1 MIGFHTFL
9 LSFFASTLLF
19 ALKWGLIAGI
29 AGVFALVL
37 LIICRTGWNQVP
49 KIAQQVISFGLKL
62 LFVAGLFVF
71 LFRPETFGFP
81 YDLFDDMTP
90 GSLFAV
96 LKDIEVGDA
105 FFWLGFAATIKIAG
119 IFAGI
124 VRWRILLRAQGVHI
138 PFWYLTKCWFWGRA
152 IGLFLPGTLG
162 LDAYRLVESA
172 RYTGEVIKCTTVIA
186 VEKLTGF
193 IALFTLVFLTIPLG
207 ARIFNFNPIM
217 LLIVLGILAGF
228 IGVTLL
234 LLLQPRIIQILAA
247 VLPLPGGVRDKINK
261 IGAAVTAYSHRRGAL
276 FAALFF
282 GLCVHV
288 GICLMY
294 FGTAT
299 AIRAEN
305 VDIMDILFA
314 SPLII
319 VGSVFA
325 PTVSGMGVR
334 EVVMTYVLGAQAGEE
349 KAFLFG
355 HLGLWFGEI
364 VPFILSLPLL
374 LLTTRPDKD
383 ALMHEADAVRAA
395 NAHADETVHLEQEE
409 LNFYRNKVFGT
420 IFAAIFGGLFA
431 GAMLGIIESTW
442 VFNLGGLKDAV
453 LYSWS
458 ASAYGYIFACV
469 GLGVAGAL
477 LFVYLLF
484 NKFAPWFVSLAL
496 GFGGA
501 FMAGSAIL
509 GVYRL
514 RRDVFQDNMPPVGE
528 LIKLFAMAGGIA
540 LVCMAVLI
548 AGAIVLRGITRNR
561 FVPLMMGGA
570 LTFMALVGVAAAIGS
585 ARTPLPEP
593 PAAFTPAQASNGPNI
608 FLVAIDTLRA
618 DYVPV
623 FNPNAEAETPNFQ
636 AFADDAIVYDKAFSQ
651 ASWTKA
657 SFGTIFSGMFPEC
670 HTAVTKVAALPEDV
684 ETIAEA
690 LRDGGYYTQGYSNNP
705 NITGVF
711 GYGQG
716 YVNYVDLKPEHVFGG
731 TESVS
736 KLGMYEV
743 LRRVREKVSDKIN
756 LPINIEEYYQPGEQV
771 TATMLDW
778 IDGDAV
784 PEDTPFFLF
793 THYMDPHDPYGAP
806 GAEEG
811 GYGRKRMGDN
821 PDPEIYVE
829 KFQAAYNAEIE
840 YLDVQ
845 LGAFFQGLKDRGLY
859 DDALIIITADHGE
872 EFCEHGGWW
881 HGQTLYD
888 EQTHIPMM
896 IKLPGNARGGER
908 NVFLARNLDLAP
920 TMLHFAGLEKG
931 EMMQGQSLFDAENRD
946 TNSTIAYAY
955 AENNFEGIVLQAVRS
970 TDGKKVIKANEGNK
984 RDLKPVELYDTA
996 NDTLEQN
1003 DLSEDAAWATTEQ
1016 DLLDIVDTY
1025 LTICDEGAIE
1035 ASGPAEISQELQDQL
1050 DSLGYLE

>member
-1 MIGFHTFL
+1 MIGFHIFL
-9 LSFFASTLLF
+9 LGFFVATLLF
-19 ALKWGLIAGI
+19 TAKIGLYAALYGIPALI
-29 AGVFALVL
+29 VLVVL
-37 LIICRTGWNQVP
+37 RLGWKQIP
-49 KIAQQVISFGLKL
+49 TLPQQVISFALKL

-90 GSLFAV
+90 TSLFDV
-96 LKDIEVGDA
+96 LKQIEVGDA
-105 FFWLGFAATIKIAG
+105 IFWLGFAATIKIAG

-162 LDAYRLVESA
+162 LDAYRLVESS
-172 RYTGEVIKCTTVIA
+172 RYTGEVIKCTTVIV

-207 ARIFNFNPIM
+207 ARLFDFNVVM
-217 LLIVLGILAGF
+217 LGVVLGILAGF
-228 IGVTLL
+228 IAVTLL

-247 VLPLPGGVRDKINK
+247 VLPLPGAVRNKINK
-261 IGAAVTAYSHRRGAL
+261 IGAAVTAYSHRRGSL

-294 FGTAT
+294 FGTAS

-305 VDIMDILFA
+305 VDILDILFA

-319 VGSVFA
+319 LGSVFA

-334 EVVMTYVLGAQAGEE
+334 EIVMTTILGAQAGEE
-349 KAFLFG
+349 KAFIFG

-364 VPFILSLPLL
+364 VPFVLSLPLL
-374 LLTTRPDKD
+374 LLTTRPNKD
-383 ALMHEADAVRAA
+383 DLMHEADAVRAA
-395 NAHADETVHLEQEE
+395 NAHADETVHLEPEE
-409 LNFYRNKVFGT
+409 LNHYRNKVFGT

-431 GAMLGIIESTW
+431 GAVLGMIESNW
-442 VFNLGGLKDAV
+442 VFGLGGLKEAG

-458 ASAYGYIFACV
+458 ASAYAYIFAFV
-469 GLGVAGAL
+469 GLGVAGGL
-477 LFVYLLF
+477 LFFFLLF
-484 NKFAPWFVSLAL
+484 DKFLPWVVSLAL

-501 FMAGSAIL
+501 FMAGSLIL
-509 GVYRL
+509 GLYRM
-514 RRDVFQDNMPPVGE
+514 RRDLFQDNMPPVGE
-528 LIKLFAMAGGIA
+528 IVKMLAMAGGIA
-540 LVCMAVLI
+540 LVLMAVLMAGGI
-548 AGAIVLRGITRNR
+548 AARAVTRNR
-561 FVPLMMGGA
+561 FAPLLVAGVVVFLGLNGIAYAMG
-570 LTFMALVGVAAAIGS
+570 VVK
-585 ARTPLPEP
+585 
-593 PAAFTPAQASNGPNI
+593 TPAPEAPVAFAPPKQADGPNI
-608 FLVAIDTLRA
+608 FLVAVDTLRA

-623 FNPNAEAETPNFQ
+623 FNPNAVAKTPNLQ
-636 AFADDAIVYDKAFSQ
+636 DFADDAIIYDKAFSQ

-670 HTAVTKVAALPEDV
+670 HTAVTKVAALPDDV
-684 ETIAEA
+684 ETVAEA

-716 YVNYVDLKPEHVFGG
+716 YVNYVDLKPSHVFGG

-743 LRRVREKVSDKIN
+743 LRRVREKVSDRIN
-756 LPINIEEYYQPGEQV
+756 LPINIDEYYQSGEKV
-771 TATMLDW
+771 KDTMLTWLDS
-778 IDGDAV
+778 DTV
-784 PEDTPFFLF
+784 PEDNPFFLF
-793 THYMDPHDPYGAP
+793 THFMDPHDPYGAP
-806 GAEEG
+806 GAAEG

-840 YLDVQ
+840 YLDGQ
-845 LGAFFQGLKDRGLY
+845 MGAFFQGLKDRGLY

-896 IKLPGNARGGER
+896 IKLPGNDRGGER
-908 NVFLARNLDLAP
+908 NIFIARNLDLAP
-920 TMLHFAGLEKG
+920 TMLHFAGLDKG
-931 EMMQGQSLFDAENRD
+931 EMMQGQSLFDENNRD

-955 AENNFEGIVLQAVRS
+955 AENNFEGIVLQAVRD
-970 TDGKKVIKANEGNK
+970 TAGKKVIKANEDNK
-984 RDLKPVELYDTA
+984 RELKPVEVYDTA

-1003 DLSEDAAWATTEQ
+1003 DLSEDAGWDATEKE
-1016 DLLDIVDTY
+1016 LLDIVDSY
-1025 LTICDEGAIE
+1025 LTICEEGAIE
-1035 ASGPAEISQELQDQL
+1035 ASGPAEISSELQDQL
-1050 DSLGYLE
+1050 DALGYLE